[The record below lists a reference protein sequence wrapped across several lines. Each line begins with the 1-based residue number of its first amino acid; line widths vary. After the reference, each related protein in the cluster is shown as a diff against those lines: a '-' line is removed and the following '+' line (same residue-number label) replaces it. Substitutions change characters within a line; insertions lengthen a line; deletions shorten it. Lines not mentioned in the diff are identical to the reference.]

1 MSTAAITEVIAII
14 KDEASH
20 LHDFC
25 AALTPA
31 AWGTPSACTGWTVGD
46 VFAHL
51 AQGAQ
56 TWSASLHRALAGDAQ
71 PPAGEQTLRPGERG
85 SEATAQRAI
94 VFRQEQGPSGL
105 LQAFTEGHARF
116 DEILRTVRATDW
128 DRPCYHRRG
137 NMSVRN
143 YVTLRLQELAVHGWD
158 IRSAFDNTATL
169 SVSSLPWLVPS
180 VQRWLTNAFRPV
192 PELRGSVRYR
202 LETSEPLTLQQDIV
216 VSQEGVRLETA
227 TASPADVTFCG
238 TTGDTFLLIYGR
250 LALERAREAGRVEI
264 HGEPAQ
270 AALFPRLFQGF

>member
-1 MSTAAITEVIAII
+1 MTEVIAVI
-14 KDEASH
+14 KDEAAH

-25 AALTPA
+25 TALPPA
-31 AWGTPSACTGWTVGD
+31 AWGTPSACAGWTVGD

-56 TWSASLHRALAGDAQ
+56 TWSASLRRALAGDAQ

-94 VFRQEQGPSGL
+94 VLRQEQGTSGL

-116 DEILRTVRATDW
+116 DEVLRTAQDADW
-128 DRPCYHRRG
+128 NRPCYHRRG

-169 SVSSLPWLVPS
+169 SVPTLPWLVPS
-180 VQRWLTNAFRPV
+180 VQRWLTHAFRPV
-192 PELRGSVRYR
+192 PELTGSVRYR
-202 LETSEPLTLQQDIV
+202 FETSEPLALQQDMV
-216 VSQEGVRLETA
+216 VGQDGLRLETGA
-227 TASPADVTFCG
+227 TSPADVTFRCA
-238 TTGDTFLLIYGR
+238 TGDAFLLIYGR
-250 LALERAREAGRVEI
+250 LALERARQAGWVEI
-264 HGEPAQ
+264 QGEPAQ
-270 AALFPRLFQGF
+270 ATLFPKLFQGF